1 MDLRSLQ
8 STGISVNDE
17 LISTFNDFKLK
28 RTEFKFLVMKIVGD
42 EVVLDKGVG
51 KEVAFDAFATAEL
64 TAEPAYIAIDFDY
77 KTTDDRDADK
87 LILLSWIPDDAKIKM
102 KMKYAGT
109 KEAVKSALVGI
120 ALNINA
126 TDRSEANIDVFNAEC
141 NKV

>member
-51 KEVAFDAFATAEL
+51 KEVAYDDFAAAEL

-77 KTTDDRDADK
+77 KTNDDRDADK

-126 TDRSEANIDVFNAEC
+126 TDRSEASIDVFNAEC

>member
-51 KEVAFDAFATAEL
+51 KEVAYDDFAAAEL

-126 TDRSEANIDVFNAEC
+126 TDLSEASEDVFKAEC

>member
-51 KEVAFDAFATAEL
+51 KEVAYDDFAAAEL

-102 KMKYAGT
+102 KMQYAGT

-126 TDRSEANIDVFNAEC
+126 TDRSEASIDVFNAEC

>member
-51 KEVAFDAFATAEL
+51 KEVAYDDFAAAEL

-87 LILLSWIPDDAKIKM
+87 LILLSWIPGDAKIKM

-126 TDRSEANIDVFNAEC
+126 TDRSEASIDVFNAEC